1 MKNSE
6 IEKRSKVILFVVLLA
21 NLVRYTGVSII
32 QIGLPSFV
40 LNLSGSLISYGLI
53 IGVFNI
59 TQSLFQFPISTL
71 SDKFSRKIMLVIGI
85 SVYIIGTFLCY
96 IASNIAELMIFRA
109 IQGAGAYSSI
119 LQAVVGDMYRKEDQ
133 GKGMA
138 WYSLTISLGYFA
150 GTAVGGYFTYYFG
163 FRSVFLITG
172 ILAIT
177 SVILVIIFFKSPK
190 KLETKYDSE
199 DPLKPKPLKRIDE
212 IKVLLKDS
220 QFQYA
225 VLLNIFRWLFFSAII
240 SYMIWVLEVE
250 FGLNS
255 IETSYLLI
263 VNVAI
268 YTIFLLVAGKFVDKY
283 GARKMLMLSY
293 LSIIIFG
300 FLFIFVAITGNL
312 IVYAT
317 ASLINAL
324 FFGVIQTSNN
334 TMVLQKIDENNPQL
348 KGAGLGFSNSVGFIF
363 SALGPI
369 ILSLLGEIDIY
380 LPYYFIMILILPAF
394 IVCFKLIK
402 ES

>member
-1 MKNSE
+1 MENSE
-6 IEKRSKVILFVVLLA
+6 IEKRSKVILSVILLA

-32 QIGLPSFV
+32 QIGLPSFI
-40 LNLSGSLISYGLI
+40 LNLSGSLISYGFV

-59 TQSLFQFPISTL
+59 TQSAFQFPVSTL
-71 SDKFSRKIMLVIGI
+71 SDKFSRKIILVLAL

-96 IASNIAELMIFRA
+96 IATNIVELMIYRA

-119 LQAVVGDMYRKEDQ
+119 LQAVVADMYRKEEQ

-138 WYSLTISLGYFA
+138 LYSLTISLGYFA
-150 GTAVGGYFTYYFG
+150 GTAIGGYFTYFFG

-172 ILAIT
+172 VLATT
-177 SVILVIIFFKSPK
+177 SAILVIIFYKSPK
-190 KLETKYDSE
+190 KLETKNDSE
-199 DPLKPKPLKRIDE
+199 DLLKPKLLKRMDE

-225 VLLNIFRWLFFSAII
+225 VLLNIIRWMLFGAIV
-240 SYMIWVLEVE
+240 SYLIWVLEVE
-250 FGLNS
+250 FRLNS

-263 VNVAI
+263 INVAI

-300 FLFIFVAITGNL
+300 FLFIVVAITGEL
-312 IVYAT
+312 MIYAI
-317 ASLINAL
+317 ASLLNAL
-324 FFGVIQTSNN
+324 FFGIVQTSNN

-348 KGAGLGFSNSVGFIF
+348 KGAGLGFSNSIGFIF

-369 ILSLLGEIDIY
+369 ILSILDEIDIY
-380 LPYYFIMILILPAF
+380 LPYYFIMILMVPAF
-394 IVCFKLIK
+394 LVTFKLIK
-402 ES
+402 EP